1 MFTVRR
7 FRLIA
12 LAALSAFAFAQAAVA
27 AMGCATLRAGT
38 APGSTAAL
46 MPDGSPC
53 DMMGGVP
60 APITLKHCGQDVD
73 TLAADLAPLVFS
85 LNAPALPA
93 TALFVIADA
102 TPAAS
107 HAQHAARI
115 LGPPPVQATQ
125 RLRI

>member
-1 MFTVRR
+1 MFTARR

-27 AMGCATLRAGT
+27 AMGCATMRVD
-38 APGSTAAL
+38 AAHGDVAV

-85 LNAPALPA
+85 LNAPALPTA
-93 TALFVIADA
+93 ALFVIADA

-115 LGPPPVQATQ
+115 LGPPPFQATQ

>member
-1 MFTVRR
+1 MFTARR

-27 AMGCATLRAGT
+27 AMGCATMRVD
-38 APGSTAAL
+38 AAHGDVAR

-53 DMMGGVP
+53 DMMVGVP

-73 TLAADLAPLVFS
+73 TLAADLAPLMVS

-93 TALFVIADA
+93 TALFVIAEA
-102 TPAAS
+102 TPATS

-115 LGPPPVQATQ
+115 LGPPPFQATQ